1 LALLEARG
9 LVKRFGGVTALDG
22 VDLDIQSGEILG
34 LIGPNGSGKTTFINV
49 CTGVTAPNQGSV
61 RFQGTPIHGH
71 PSWQISRLGIG
82 RIFQT
87 NMLWSGLTAVENVM
101 VSREAFSRASV
112 LEAVVSTRRFRDEE
126 NSARHK
132 AIEILGQVG
141 AAHLAGRRA
150 GEMSYGQSKL
160 VEVARALALEPR
172 LLLLDEPAAG
182 LRSELIEAMG
192 VLIRTIRERG
202 ITVLIVEH
210 RIKLVMGICD
220 RVAVLNLGQKIA
232 EGPPAQIQS
241 DPAVIDA
248 YLGEPIILP
257 GEEAPSRGVSGGSSA
272 LPGRLGAR

>member
-1 LALLEARG
+1 MALLEARG
-9 LVKRFGGVTALDG
+9 LVKRFGGVTALDV
-22 VDLDIQSGEILG
+22 VDLDIQSGEIHG

-49 CTGVTAPNQGSV
+49 CTGVTAPDQGSV
-61 RFQGTPIHGH
+61 YFQGTPIHGR

-87 NMLWSGLTAVENVM
+87 NMLWPGLTALENVM
-101 VSREAFSRASV
+101 VSREGFSRASV
-112 LEAVVSTRRFRDEE
+112 LEAVVSTKRFRGEE
-126 NSARHK
+126 DSARRK
-132 AIEILGQVG
+132 AMEILEEVG
-141 AAHLAGRRA
+141 AGHLTSHKA

-160 VEVARALALEPR
+160 VEVARALALEPK

-192 VLIRTIRERG
+192 ALIRTIRERG

-210 RIKLVMGICD
+210 RIKLVMGVCD

-232 EGPPAQIQS
+232 EGPPAQIQA

-257 GEEAPSRGVSGGSSA
+257 GEEQPSAGVSAS
-272 LPGRLGAR
+272 

>member
-49 CTGVTAPNQGSV
+49 VTGVSAPGQGTV
-61 RFQGTPIHGH
+61 HFQGAPIHGR

-87 NMLWSGLTAVENVM
+87 NMLWPGLTSLENVM
-101 VSREAFSRASV
+101 VGREAFMRASV
-112 LEAVVSTRRFRDEE
+112 LEAVFSTRRFRREE
-126 NSARHK
+126 DAARRK
-132 AIEILGQVG
+132 AFAVLEQVG
-141 AAHLAGRRA
+141 AAHLAQRKA
-150 GEMSYGQSKL
+150 GDMSYGQSKL
-160 VEVARALALEPR
+160 VEVARALALDPQ

-192 VLIRTIRERG
+192 VLIRTIRDRG

-210 RIKLVMGICD
+210 RIKLVMGVCD

-232 EGPPAQIQS
+232 EGAPATIQA

-257 GEEAPSRGVSGGSSA
+257 GEEEPPTSGLSTN
-272 LPGRLGAR
+272 

>member
-1 LALLEARG
+1 MALLEACG

-22 VDLDIQSGEILG
+22 MNLDLQAGEILG

-49 CTGVTAPNQGSV
+49 CTGVTAPQQGSV
-61 RFQGTPIHGH
+61 RFQGTSILGR

-87 NMLWSGLTAVENVM
+87 NMLWTGLTALENVM

-112 LEAVVSTRRFRDEE
+112 LEAVVSTRRFRGEE
-126 NSARHK
+126 DSARRK
-132 AIEILGQVG
+132 AMEVLEQVG
-141 AAHLAGRRA
+141 AAHLAGRKA
-150 GEMSYGQSKL
+150 GDMSYGQSKL
-160 VEVARALALEPR
+160 VEVARALALEPK

-192 VLIRTIRERG
+192 RLISTIRDRG
-202 ITVLIVEH
+202 VTVLIVEH
-210 RIKLVMGICD
+210 RIKLVMGVCD

-232 EGPPAQIQS
+232 EGPPGQIQN

-248 YLGEPIILP
+248 YLGEPIVLP
-257 GEEAPSRGVSGGSSA
+257 GEEKSSPGISRG
-272 LPGRLGAR
+272 